1 MWKYLCWEK
10 YWELTI
16 LDQSSIRRSRSVITE
31 CTCGIKTTKTTSSI
45 CHTTQK
51 WLIHYCGYKKMHY
64 KLTGIDISAMNE
76 SRLVARAKIREVEK
90 LRDEAKKKLQEI
102 KDKNSNT
109 DINYIVLISIGV
121 TLLIVIASLLF
132 L

>member
-1 MWKYLCWEK
+1 
-10 YWELTI
+10 
-16 LDQSSIRRSRSVITE
+16 
-31 CTCGIKTTKTTSSI
+31 
-45 CHTTQK
+45 
-51 WLIHYCGYKKMHY
+51 MHY